1 MFGPDKHTS
10 RLVGVVP
17 RATEEIFDTLKYRE
31 TNLNMKMKSN
41 VRVAV
46 SYIELYGNQICDLI
60 QQGSLCCPNK
70 AASQGYAPS
79 GETEVSI
86 DTVSDVM
93 ETLRLGENQKRRA
106 STAMNHRSSR
116 AHSIFIVTLKQVCIS
131 TNISRT
137 SKLFLVDLG
146 GCEQTKKSEI
156 ASGVSKHFERRKEK

>member
-41 VRVAV
+41 VAV

-156 ASGVSKHFERRKEK
+156 ASGVRSNEHGRCTQR